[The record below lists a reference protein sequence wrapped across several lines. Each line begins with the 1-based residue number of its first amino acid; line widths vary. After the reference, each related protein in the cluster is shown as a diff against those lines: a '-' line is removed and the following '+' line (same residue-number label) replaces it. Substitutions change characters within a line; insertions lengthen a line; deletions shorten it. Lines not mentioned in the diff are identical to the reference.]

1 VLNVRNV
8 LTMALDL
15 LGTTFVVAAKELTD
29 HTRDTRSVISAGLY
43 ALMGPAVVLLVFAAR
58 GERAP
63 AASGHPAAVMA
74 ATFALIAA
82 FTGAIAVATDLIA
95 GERERRSLVPLLVSS
110 SSRSQIVIGKWL
122 AAATFAAGSV
132 LLSVFAFRTVLAV
145 IDAPIAS
152 LTLTILVVPP
162 LVSLALLAAAVEI
175 LVSMLCR
182 TSKEAQTYL
191 SMLVFGTMA
200 LAMWVAFRPHPA
212 AGWSHLVP
220 MIGQQRLLE
229 VLFSGGP
236 SSALDGVLIAFRS
249 AMLAT
254 VTVGVTAV
262 VVAVSS
268 KVFRRDEAVYG
279 G

>member
-1 VLNVRNV
+1 
-8 LTMALDL
+8 M
-15 LGTTFVVAAKELTD
+15 
-29 HTRDTRSVISAGLY
+29 
-43 ALMGPAVVLLVFAAR
+43 
-58 GERAP
+58 
-63 AASGHPAAVMA
+63 
-74 ATFALIAA
+74 
-82 FTGAIAVATDLIA
+82 AVATDLIA

-122 AAATFAAGSV
+122 AAGMFAAGSV

-145 IDAPIAS
+145 IDAPMAS
-152 LTLTILVVPP
+152 LMLTILVVPP

-175 LVSMLCR
+175 LVSVLCR

-200 LAMWVAFRPHPA
+200 IAMWFAFRPHAA

-229 VLFSGGP
+229 GLFSGGT
-236 SSALDGVLIAFRS
+236 SSALDGVLIVFRS

-262 VVAVSS
+262 VVAVSW